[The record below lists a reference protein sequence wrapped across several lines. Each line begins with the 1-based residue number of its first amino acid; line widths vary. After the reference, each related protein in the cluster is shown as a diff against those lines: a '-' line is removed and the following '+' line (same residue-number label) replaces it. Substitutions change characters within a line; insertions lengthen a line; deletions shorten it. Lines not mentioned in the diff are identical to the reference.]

1 MLGRVGRSVG
11 WLVGR
16 LTVACRCSSPL
27 AGCCLL
33 LAGNSGFSFSVRSL
47 CVLRPQSSRC
57 GNDDS
62 VAFAND
68 YDFDYDSGY
77 GSGSG
82 DILFFRLEYPG
93 DSVGMRN
100 TSYFCVGLNI

>member
-1 MLGRVGRSVG
+1 M
-11 WLVGR
+11 
-16 LTVACRCSSPL
+16 
-27 AGCCLL
+27 
-33 LAGNSGFSFSVRSL
+33 
-47 CVLRPQSSRC
+47 LRPQSSRC